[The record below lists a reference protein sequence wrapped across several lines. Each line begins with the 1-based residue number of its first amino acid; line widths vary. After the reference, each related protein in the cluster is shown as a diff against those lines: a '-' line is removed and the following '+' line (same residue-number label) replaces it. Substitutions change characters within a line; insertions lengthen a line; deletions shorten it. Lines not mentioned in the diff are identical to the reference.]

1 MEKRRVV
8 ITGYGV
14 VAPSGNNSRD
24 FWEGVK
30 AGRNCIDRI
39 TRFDLEEHKTTMA
52 AEVKDFVYPDK
63 REAKSLDLSSQ
74 YALVAAEEALNMS
87 GLVPGENIDPYELGV
102 YGSTGVGGIQ
112 VIQDQAWT
120 AFNRGMKRVSPH
132 MVTMSIP
139 NMVSGNISIK
149 LNARGSSFGLNSA
162 CATGTHTLGEAF
174 RNIRDG
180 YATALIAGSSEAP
193 IVSVPFAG
201 FENMR
206 AMSRVDDREGC
217 CLPFDKNRSGFIM
230 GEGAAFLILEELEHA
245 QARGAENLAE
255 FVGYG
260 TASDAYHITMPDP
273 EGKGDIRAM
282 EMALKDAGLP
292 PEAIDY
298 INAHGTGT
306 PYNDLYETQAIKK
319 VFGDHAYRIP
329 VSSTKSVTGHSLGA
343 VGSMEALICVRAL
356 QEGFVPQT
364 VGLKEPDEELDLDYV
379 QDQGRSMELKYVL
392 SNSLGFGGH
401 NAAIILKK
409 WEESTK

>member
-1 MEKRRVV
+1 
-8 ITGYGV
+8 
-14 VAPSGNNSRD
+14 
-24 FWEGVK
+24 
-30 AGRNCIDRI
+30 
-39 TRFDLEEHKTTMA
+39 
-52 AEVKDFVYPDK
+52 
-63 REAKSLDLSSQ
+63 
-74 YALVAAEEALNMS
+74 
-87 GLVPGENIDPYELGV
+87 
-102 YGSTGVGGIQ
+102 
-112 VIQDQAWT
+112 
-120 AFNRGMKRVSPH
+120 
-132 MVTMSIP
+132 
-139 NMVSGNISIK
+139 
-149 LNARGSSFGLNSA
+149 
-162 CATGTHTLGEAF
+162 
-174 RNIRDG
+174 
-180 YATALIAGSSEAP
+180 
-193 IVSVPFAG
+193 
-201 FENMR
+201 
-206 AMSRVDDREGC
+206 
-217 CLPFDKNRSGFIM
+217 M

-245 QARGAENLAE
+245 QARGAEILAE

-409 WEESTK
+409 WEE